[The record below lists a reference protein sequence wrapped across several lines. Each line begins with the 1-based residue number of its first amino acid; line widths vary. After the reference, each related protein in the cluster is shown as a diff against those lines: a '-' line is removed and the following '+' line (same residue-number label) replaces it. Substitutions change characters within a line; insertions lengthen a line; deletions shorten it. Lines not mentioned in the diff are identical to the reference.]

1 MISALQEHARKIP
14 LPTDASMVEMTSNF
28 LEACHLIFEK
38 GLLSHMRIS
47 PKYQRVLE
55 NIKEGFSF
63 FKDWFIC
70 HQNTG
75 EKPVVNLLNVS
86 HGILLSDCNKCLA

>member
-1 MISALQEHARKIP
+1 MISALQEHARKTP
-14 LPTDASMVEMTSNF
+14 QPADAPMVEMTSEY

-38 GLLSHMRIS
+38 GILSHMTIS
-47 PKYQRVLE
+47 TKYQRVLE

-63 FKDWFIC
+63 FKEWSTC

-75 EKPVVNLLNVS
+75 RFSKK
-86 HGILLSDCNKCLA
+86 KCIQLCMSN